1 MPFLYKKLIT
11 CHSTAT
17 QLKLPINSKGGY
29 NITKDYLWGKSL
41 NALLL
46 IIVLLLVV
54 SNVYCIWQIT
64 DLKKS
69 YGHFF
74 DKTDPKS
81 VERLLKDYSTQV
93 SDALTKLDEL
103 ATFTAKLHQGHSIAL
118 SKVGMIRFN
127 PFNDTGGDQSFC
139 LAALDSHDN
148 GFIISSIH
156 ARTGTRV
163 YAKEIS
169 GGKSKHNLSDEE
181 SIALKRALT
190 VKPPTVRKS

>member
-1 MPFLYKKLIT
+1 M
-11 CHSTAT
+11 
-17 QLKLPINSKGGY
+17 
-29 NITKDYLWGKSL
+29 
-41 NALLL
+41 NALLA
-46 IIVLLLVV
+46 IVILLLVA
-54 SNVYCIWQIT
+54 SNAICIWQLLE
-64 DLKKS
+64 LKKS

-93 SDALTKLDEL
+93 AEALAKLDEL

-118 SKVGMIRFN
+118 TKIGMIRFN

-163 YAKEIS
+163 YAKEIA

-181 SIALKRALT
+181 SIALKRALV

>member
-1 MPFLYKKLIT
+1 M
-11 CHSTAT
+11 
-17 QLKLPINSKGGY
+17 
-29 NITKDYLWGKSL
+29 
-41 NALLL
+41 NALLV
-46 IIVLLLVV
+46 IIVMLLVI
-54 SNVYCIWQIT
+54 SNSYCIWQLL

-74 DKTDPKS
+74 DKSDPKN
-81 VERLLKDYSTQV
+81 VEQLLKSYSSQV
-93 SDALTKLDEL
+93 KDVLSKLDEL

-118 SKVGMIRFN
+118 TKVGMIRFN

-139 LAALDSHDN
+139 LAALDSHNN

-190 VKPPTVRKS
+190 VKPPTLKKP